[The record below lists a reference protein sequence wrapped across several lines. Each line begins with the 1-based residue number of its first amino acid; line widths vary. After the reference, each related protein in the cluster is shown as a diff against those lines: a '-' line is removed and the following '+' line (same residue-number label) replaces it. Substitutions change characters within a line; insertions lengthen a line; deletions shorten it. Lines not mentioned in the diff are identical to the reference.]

1 MLARPTPLP
10 LATVLLVATA
20 SVVAAAPDAEA
31 SVTYGT
37 CGKMTI
43 ATLTTYQAQTTRIS
57 YYNQIRSDIEY
68 RAPTA
73 GAPLT
78 YAEGTWSSAN
88 STNSPTGLTALV
100 YKRGLGK
107 VLCTDTSPWYSSSS

>member
-43 ATLTTYQAQTTRIS
+43 ATLTTYQAQS
-57 YYNQIRSDIEY
+57 
-68 RAPTA
+68 
-73 GAPLT
+73 
-78 YAEGTWSSAN
+78 
-88 STNSPTGLTALV
+88 
-100 YKRGLGK
+100 
-107 VLCTDTSPWYSSSS
+107 